1 MPSSALKFA
10 AMACLVLFVIGP
22 VTSLIIYLARRV
34 LAKRK
39 A

>member
-1 MPSSALKFA
+1 MPSSALKFVC
-10 AMACLVLFVIGP
+10 MACLVLFVIGP
-22 VTSLIIYLARRV
+22 ATSLIIYLARRV

>member
-10 AMACLVLFVIGP
+10 ATACLVLFVVGP